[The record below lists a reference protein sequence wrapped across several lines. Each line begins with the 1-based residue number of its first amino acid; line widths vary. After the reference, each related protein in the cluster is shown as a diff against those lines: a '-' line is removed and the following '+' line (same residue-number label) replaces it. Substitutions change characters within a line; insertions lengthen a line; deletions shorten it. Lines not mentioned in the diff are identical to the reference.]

1 MSKFIPNSFQVPN
14 AVVDELM
21 SVLSGAEFKC
31 YMLVVRQT
39 TGWGISKKMPFLFL
53 K

>member
-21 SVLSGAEFKC
+21 SVLSGLNLSVICLLLGKQRA
-31 YMLVVRQT
+31 
-39 TGWGISKKMPFLFL
+39 GISKKMPFLFL